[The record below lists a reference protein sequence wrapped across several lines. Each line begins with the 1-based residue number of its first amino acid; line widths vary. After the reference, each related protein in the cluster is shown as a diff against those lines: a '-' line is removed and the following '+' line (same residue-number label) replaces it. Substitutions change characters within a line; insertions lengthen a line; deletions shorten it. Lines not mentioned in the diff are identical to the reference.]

1 MRSQFVVN
9 SYFLLKFELVSC
21 TASQSQIPLRTTENF
36 WMDGAFQWKWQWNG
50 ESSVLV
56 SQQHILNSWSPGSSS
71 SSFQDNEHWQ
81 LGVRACVCVVCVRV
95 RVRVRVRVCV
105 CVYVCV
111 CVFVCV
117 CVCVCACACA
127 CGCACACVPAPVC
140 AVCACVCVYNCLL
153 ACKYLVLHRTGA
165 QRYTSNSFE
174 MFGRMVIFIIIIADH
189 QRDYF
194 IIVLL

>member
-1 MRSQFVVN
+1 MPLNTHTHTPLTNPVN
-9 SYFLLKFELVSC
+9 HLIYSSHRALCSDE
-21 TASQSQIPLRTTENF
+21 
-36 WMDGAFQWKWQWNG
+36 G
-50 ESSVLV
+50 ESSWCPSGMPPQGLGSPAHSYV
-56 SQQHILNSWSPGSSS
+56 SAPGPGLPPSVSVSGPDSAVGSPGPQVAVTSILSMPAS
-71 SSFQDNEHWQ
+71 QT
-81 LGVRACVCVVCVRV
+81 
-95 RVRVRVRVCV
+95 
-105 CVYVCV
+105 
-111 CVFVCV
+111 